1 MKLLN
6 RYLNQQEQS
15 ENTKKSKLDNHNQHH
30 FNYKPGNTPFE
41 AYLRVRP
48 LFLPEQMRNPQ
59 NSIEVLDRESVI
71 FRHEHQQGLKSL
83 TKDKLYRCSKTVP
96 PGGKTNQLLQLGIL
110 DLAHDAFK
118 GLNQAIFVIGGKD
131 SGKTHTFIG
140 NVGDPGLCFL
150 IPNTI
155 FQLKQKHYP
164 DARIYLSCFSFQNN
178 FKDLLAYTGESL
190 EHRSTYNGAYLPG
203 LSLNECQDMQTY
215 LTFLKTALVVNGK
228 RDINRDFSQ
237 AFTLFNCQPDKEIFI
252 IKFTIINTVDG
263 GKESDKKQ
271 ATADLYIIDTESYE
285 SLDKIDSK
293 GVNNAMLSFNNCMRT
308 IYEINMKMR
317 EDNFVHYEQS
327 PFTSY
332 FKEYLGGKSKTF
344 IIGTVSPYS
353 GHLEYSMRTVREVQW
368 AYKSKSNGVKH
379 QEPTIGKQALA
390 REVGY
395 LKIMHNHSVL
405 IAQEI
410 AMYLKRKNLVEEEE
424 KQKYIQFLGRIFKK
438 LYYANKICHEKIIKI
453 LELRDQIIEI
463 CNQIIELEK
472 SVMKEQLRSPDIKEF
487 FLVKIVPLM
496 YNLVYTKIQK
506 AQHSLQKKIK
516 LLKSENLT
524 LVMLRKDVKDFNE
537 YFLKKNKQI
546 NLNHQDA
553 IYCFARTFL
562 EHINWSQ
569 YNFFKSFNHPDK
581 EKLLENKVRVEK
593 TIIQNFQRIFTSLNI
608 TDQDK
613 FEDRA
618 FSYMGIRL
626 IDLQQQEKQKT
637 KNYIIVHK
645 VPSLVNFSQR
655 ASFFSH
661 SLHGTR
667 NQIDE
672 EGPISQTQNILKKQ
686 LSSVFDLPSS
696 TMLIKSNV
704 KTDPQRRKAKQNSK
718 SFNSLE
724 EKGSDDEDYSDEE
737 YEFQIIN
744 QGTPI
749 YQKRKYMKRIS
760 QKNSQ
765 QNIKNKR
772 ESTQAYLL
780 GLLGT
785 SQFEDDEQNELNQ
798 KSKHFENEPVHIPR
812 LQLPTIDIQVSKNS
826 IKILKKIQSQSS
838 RTQSVNNSN
847 QLNSSQIV
855 PNQNNINFSQPTS
868 EVNSNSY
875 RHLNVAA
882 NILEVKNPDSVKKN
896 NRLNKSYEDSR
907 YHIKDQDE
915 TQSETITFGIQKKE
929 KFEKDQIQENQNAQI
944 LHNQEK
950 NQNYYDDDQHNNSLL
965 NAISTQRN
973 YNFLLDQSGECIYTN
988 RSHQAIKDIHEK
1000 DRQISNLQIE
1010 DLYHNDIQLK
1020 SQFNDKIV
1028 VNVNLFKNDL
1038 ENYKLPFSIRRIF
1051 NSNSVIRSQQNE
1063 SQKKKI
1069 RQQSIQPNM
1078 DDFFSPSLPKI
1089 PPKNSFFNRQLE
1101 IANQNMQIQ
1110 SSADIKNKRNLHKQ
1124 NDDKMFSNKSIY
1136 YDSLQALIQNAS
1148 SPFKRYSAVESV
1160 FNSND
1165 NMIEDQTLLS
1175 TKQVN
1180 MKQKMLMKKQYYAL
1194 RRKKEQPIF
1203 KPSNIQKVVNPT
1215 QTDLDQASEQT
1226 TS

>member
-59 NSIEVLDRESVI
+59 SSIEVLDRESVI

-164 DARIYLSCFSFQNN
+164 DARVYLSCFSFQNN

-317 EDNFVHYEQS
+317 EDSFVHYEQS

-368 AYKSKSNGVKH
+368 AYKSKSNGVRH

-395 LKIMHNHSVL
+395 LKVMHNHSVL

-410 AMYLKRKNLVEEEE
+410 TMYLKRKNLVEEEE

-438 LYYANKICHEKIIKI
+438 LYYANRICHEKIVKI
-453 LELRDQIIEI
+453 LELRDQITEI

-496 YNLVYTKIQK
+496 YNLVYSKIQK

-537 YFLKKNKQI
+537 HFLKKNKQI

-553 IYCFARTFL
+553 IYCFSRTFL

-593 TIIQNFQRIFTSLNI
+593 TILQNFQRIFTSLNI

-626 IDLQQQEKQKT
+626 IDIQQQEKQKA
-637 KNYIIVHK
+637 KNSVIVHR
-645 VPSLVNFSQR
+645 VPSLVNFGQR

-661 SLHGTR
+661 SLHNTR

-672 EGPISQTQNILKKQ
+672 DGPISQTQNILKKQ

-696 TMLIKSNV
+696 TVLIKQNV
-704 KTDPQRRKAKQNSK
+704 KTDSIRRKTKQNSK

-749 YQKRKYMKRIS
+749 YQKRKYKQMKRIS

-765 QNIKNKR
+765 QIINKR
-772 ESTQAYLL
+772 EQTQAYLL
-780 GLLGT
+780 G
-785 SQFEDDEQNELNQ
+785 SIQFEDEEQIDLNQ
-798 KSKHFENEPVHIPR
+798 KSKYFENEPVHVPR
-812 LQLPTIDIQVSKNS
+812 LQLPTIDIQASKNN
-826 IKILKKIQSQSS
+826 IRILKKIQQSS
-838 RTQSVNNSN
+838 TRTQSVNNSY

-855 PNQNNINFSQPTS
+855 PNQNSINFSQPTS

-875 RHLNVAA
+875 RHLSVAT
-882 NILEVKNPDSVKKN
+882 NILEVKNPDSVRKS
-896 NRLNKSYEDSR
+896 NRLNKSYEESG
-907 YHIKDQDE
+907 YLIKDSDE
-915 TQSETITFGIQKKE
+915 TQSETITFGIHKKDR
-929 KFEKDQIQENQNAQI
+929 FEKDPIQENQQNGQI

-950 NQNYYDDDQHNNSLL
+950 NQNNYDDEQQNNSLL

-973 YNFLLDQSGECIYTN
+973 YNFQLDQSSEYVYTN
-988 RSHQAIKDIHEK
+988 RSDVPVNDLQEK
-1000 DRQISNLQIE
+1000 DRQFSNLQIE

-1038 ENYKLPFSIRRIF
+1038 ENYKLPFSIKKIF
-1051 NSNSVIRSQQNE
+1051 NSNSVSRSQQNE
-1063 SQKKKI
+1063 SPIKKV
-1069 RQQSIQPNM
+1069 RQQSIQSNIN
-1078 DDFFSPSLPKI
+1078 DFFSPSLPKI

-1101 IANQNMQIQ
+1101 IISQNNQIQ
-1110 SSADIKNKRNLHKQ
+1110 SSADIKNKRNFDKQ
-1124 NDDKMFSNKSIY
+1124 NDKIFSNKSIY
-1136 YDSLQALIQNAS
+1136 YDSLQALIKNFS
-1148 SPFKRYSAVESV
+1148 SPFKRYSTVESV
-1160 FNSND
+1160 FTNND
-1165 NMIEDQTLLS
+1165 NIIEDQPLLS
-1175 TKQVN
+1175 TKQMN

-1203 KPSNIQKVVNPT
+1203 KPNNIQKIVNPT
-1215 QTDLDQASEQT
+1215 ETDLDQASEQT
-1226 TS
+1226 AS

>member
-6 RYLNQQEQS
+6 RYLNQQEQT

-30 FNYKPGNTPFE
+30 SNYKPGSTPFE

-155 FQLKQKHYP
+155 FQLKQKHYAN
-164 DARIYLSCFSFQNN
+164 ARIYLSCFSFQNN

-252 IKFTIINTVDG
+252 IKFTIINTVEG
-263 GKESDKKQ
+263 GKESEQKQ

-368 AYKSKSNGVKH
+368 AYKSKSNGIKH

-395 LKIMHNHSVL
+395 LKVMHNHSVL

-410 AMYLKRKNLVEEEE
+410 TMYLKRKNLVEEEE

-438 LYYANKICHEKIIKI
+438 LYYANRICHEKIIKI
-453 LELRDQIIEI
+453 LELRDQITEI

-496 YNLVYTKIQK
+496 YNLVYSKIQK
-506 AQHSLQKKIK
+506 AQHSLIKKIK

-524 LVMLRKDVKDFNE
+524 LVMLRKDIKDFNE
-537 YFLKKNKQI
+537 HFLKKNKQI

-581 EKLLENKVRVEK
+581 DKLLENKVRVEK

-613 FEDRA
+613 FEDKA

-626 IDLQQQEKQKT
+626 IDILQQEKQKA
-637 KNYIIVHK
+637 KNSIIVNR
-645 VPSLVNFSQR
+645 VPSLVNFGQR

-667 NQIDE
+667 NQIE
-672 EGPISQTQNILKKQ
+672 EDAHISQTQNILKKQ

-696 TMLIKSNV
+696 TILIKKNITTDSVRN
-704 KTDPQRRKAKQNSK
+704 KTKQNSK

-749 YQKRKYMKRIS
+749 YQKRKYKQMRRIS

-772 ESTQAYLL
+772 EQTQAYLL
-780 GLLGT
+780 GS
-785 SQFEDDEQNELNQ
+785 SQFEDDEQNDLNQ
-798 KSKHFENEPVHIPR
+798 KSKHFDNEPVHIPR
-812 LQLPTIDIQVSKNS
+812 LQLPTIDIQASKNS
-826 IKILKKIQSQSS
+826 IKIYKKIQQSS
-838 RTQSVNNSN
+838 SRNHSVNNSY

-855 PNQNNINFSQPTS
+855 PNQNSINFSQPAS

-875 RHLNVAA
+875 RHLSVAT
-882 NILEVKNPDSVKKN
+882 NIIEVKNSDSVKKSS
-896 NRLNKSYEDSR
+896 RLNKSYEESG
-907 YHIKDQDE
+907 YLIKDSDE
-915 TQSETITFGIQKKE
+915 TQSETITFGVQKKD
-929 KFEKDQIQENQNAQI
+929 KFEKDQIQENQNAQA
-944 LHNQEK
+944 LHSQEK
-950 NQNYYDDDQHNNSLL
+950 NQNNQEDDQHNNSLL

-973 YNFLLDQSGECIYTN
+973 YNFQLDQSSELIYTN
-988 RSHQAIKDIHEK
+988 RSEKPINDINQKE
-1000 DRQISNLQIE
+1000 RQISNLQIE

-1051 NSNSVIRSQQNE
+1051 NSNSVSRSQQNE
-1063 SQKKKI
+1063 SPIKKV
-1069 RQQSIQPNM
+1069 RQQSIQSNIN
-1078 DDFFSPSLPKI
+1078 DFFSPQLPKI

-1101 IANQNMQIQ
+1101 IANQNMQTQ
-1110 SSADIKNKRNLHKQ
+1110 SSVDIKNQGNHNKQ
-1124 NDDKMFSNKSIY
+1124 NDKIFANKSIY
-1136 YDSLQALIQNAS
+1136 YESLQALIQNAT
-1148 SPFKRYSAVESV
+1148 SPFKRYSTVESV
-1160 FNSND
+1160 FTNKD
-1165 NMIEDQTLLS
+1165 NIIEDQPLLS

-1203 KPSNIQKVVNPT
+1203 KPNNIQKIVNPT
-1215 QTDLDQASEQT
+1215 ETDLDQASEQT
-1226 TS
+1226 AS